1 MGGVPSVPQD
11 KSRQVQVIAVGY
23 SRTGTT
29 SISIAL
35 EHLLQGPVF
44 HGGNHFFQREDAW
57 MREWCRIIS
66 LDGRDPALFSASL
79 RRTLAGY
86 AAVADAPAYMLLPEL
101 LALYPNAKV
110 VLVTRDRARWYASM
124 APIVNNLTV
133 PMRALDVL
141 LWPCPTW
148 RWLPTYLRWATK
160 REMTRIGEGFTP
172 EMLDKHNDWVHQ
184 HAPPGR
190 FLEMDLHEGWK
201 PLADFLGVPV
211 PDMPFPRANDAA
223 EADAVARRVLL
234 TAGLSWAAILAAA
247 GVAAWQ
253 AYHQLSKG
261 HGGGAL
267 SSLGGWM
274 RGGAQRGGFSFDP
287 LFQYF

>member
-66 LDGRDPALFSASL
+66 WDGRDPALFSAGL

-101 LALYPNAKV
+101 LALYPSAKV
-110 VLVTRDRARWYASM
+110 VLVTRGRARWYASM
-124 APIVNNLTV
+124 APIINNLTV

-172 EMLDKHNDWVHQ
+172 EMLDKHNDWVRQ

-211 PDMPFPRANDAA
+211 PGMPFPRANDAA

-234 TAGLSWAAILAAA
+234 TAGLSWTAILAAA
-247 GVAAWQ
+247 SVAAWQ
-253 AYHQLSKG
+253 AYYQLSKG
-261 HGGGAL
+261 NGSVL
-267 SSLGGWM
+267 SSLWGGV
-274 RGGAQRGGFSFDP
+274 RGGAQRGEFLLDP